1 MDHGQA
7 ASLETVSFCVTTFV
21 PRTSNQFGVSMHV
34 HASSWFVHV
43 YACLFSLC
51 SGLTFEG
58 ETIR

>member
-34 HASSWFVHV
+34 HACPCKFVV
-43 YACLFSLC
+43 CSCLFM
-51 SGLTFEG
+51 FV
-58 ETIR
+58 